1 MYPPDAAYRHDTLR
15 LPRSRTAGDAPPNRT
30 IRPLISRVFWVQ
42 CVLAVTVAAAAMPF
56 GRAAALSAL
65 VGGVNSLVPTAYFA
79 HKVLRAPPG
88 AAASGAEGRG
98 AFGAWMRAEVAKIAI
113 VCGLFVAAFI
123 LLKGLDMAALFTG
136 FIVVHVGGV
145 LASLT
150 LDPRGGG
157 TRGSGDP
164 RSSGGK

>member
-65 VGGVNSLVPTAYFA
+65 VGGINSLVPTAYFA
-79 HKVLRAPPG
+79 HKVLRAPSG

-157 TRGSGDP
+157 TRGSSDP
-164 RSSGGK
+164 RGDGGK

>member
-1 MYPPDAAYRHDTLR
+1 MI
-15 LPRSRTAGDAPPNRT
+15 N
-30 IRPLISRVFWVQ
+30 RVFWVQ
-42 CVLAVTVAAAAMPF
+42 CVLAVTAAAAAMPF

-79 HKVLRAPPG
+79 RKVLGTPAG
-88 AAASGAEGRG
+88 TVKG

-113 VCGLFVAAFI
+113 VCGLFVAAFV
-123 LLKGLDMAALFTG
+123 LMKDLHMVALFTG

-150 LDPRGGG
+150 LDPRGG
-157 TRGSGDP
+157 DP
-164 RSSGGK
+164 RGGGK